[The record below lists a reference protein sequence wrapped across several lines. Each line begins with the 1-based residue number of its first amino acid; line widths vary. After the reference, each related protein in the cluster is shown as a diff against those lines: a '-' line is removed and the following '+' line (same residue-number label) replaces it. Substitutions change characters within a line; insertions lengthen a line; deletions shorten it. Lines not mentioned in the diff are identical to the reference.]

1 MRVCKP
7 CKGQVQGGGARVRRR
22 CRRAGGDRTRLES
35 GEVLFAAAGGLRGRG
50 PLAHARNSGPLAHAR
65 GSNPLFF
72 AVIRRIGAFCTRAG
86 AATGGAGTPSDRT
99 GAPSDRA
106 GMSPRRAGTP
116 SDRTGMSP
124 RRAGT
129 PSGRVGASSGRAGAS
144 PRRAGMHPERSG
156 LARGEAFS
164 TAPVPR
170 GFPRLPRFCART
182 VRALAKRNYTPL
194 RSLSPRTGLAA
205 SRNERG
211 PVHVS

>member
-72 AVIRRIGAFCTRAG
+72 AVIRRISAFCTRAG
-86 AATGGAGTPSDRT
+86 AATGGAGTPSDRA

-106 GMSPRRAGTP
+106 
-116 SDRTGMSP
+116 GMSP